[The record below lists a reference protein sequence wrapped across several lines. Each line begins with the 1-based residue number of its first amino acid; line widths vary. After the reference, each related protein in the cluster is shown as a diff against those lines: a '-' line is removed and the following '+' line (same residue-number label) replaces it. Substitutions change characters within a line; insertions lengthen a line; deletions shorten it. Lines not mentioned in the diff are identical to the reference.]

1 MHPVLAA
8 LSGVAIALAPAAQ
21 AQNDLPQ
28 KGLTLKNLDAPSGPN
43 RYYSSPYTMHYS
55 SSPAHRPV
63 RMFGGER
70 QYASGDLTGAA
81 LFSNSFGQESATV
94 YRGARLNNWAT
105 SESIYF
111 QWVAGLM
118 WGYKPP
124 YDREVP
130 LNYKGFSPM
139 AVLALGWQIT
149 PTYGLQVNALGTA
162 ALMVQFSMAT
172 D

>member
-1 MHPVLAA
+1 MYPVLAA
-8 LSGVAIALAPAAQ
+8 LACAAITLAPAAQ
-21 AQNDLPQ
+21 AQSDVAQ
-28 KGLTLKNLDAPSGPN
+28 KGLNLKSLDAPSGPS
-43 RYYSSPYTMHYS
+43 RYYSSPYTLHYS
-55 SSPAHRPV
+55 PSPAHRPV
-63 RMFGGER
+63 RMFGGEK

-81 LFSNSFGQESATV
+81 LFSNSFGQESATF
-94 YRGARLNNWAT
+94 YRGARLNNWAS
-105 SESIYF
+105 SESVYF

-149 PTYGLQVNALGTA
+149 PAYALQLNALGTA
-162 ALMVQFSMAT
+162 AVMVQFSVASQ
-172 D
+172 